1 MIKKNMF
8 LRGFCMAAALALAAG
23 NMPSA
28 GLQSY
33 AAVSETGEEAAAE
46 TEDQT
51 AETEDQAAEAEVHA
65 EEAETE
71 TEGQTEEK
79 ETETEGQAEETEA
92 ETEVQTEETEAETE
106 SQAEETEAET
116 EGQGT
121 EAGKEESEGE
131 VTDDGAAENDPEE
144 NTAGTE
150 ADGQDVS
157 EEKAGETAEAGM
169 EEQSAET
176 EEEGTRADP
185 SEGSDSDIDEEKA
198 ESTAAEEAEI
208 PAEGLVEGPE
218 AETLPAAEAELKP
231 ELLEASNT
239 LSSVDIVV
247 DWNLAGQ
254 TVSSARSKVTIRV
267 TKDNQDINYQDA
279 FKKCDI
285 VFSESQT
292 GAALSDST
300 VLQEGKT
307 YYARFNVTLNRGYY
321 VNSSTSFTLNDDPVP
336 MTIKGSATS
345 FNLYGYNSIES
356 AALSE
361 VTAKF
366 TWPEDGDTVA
376 EAKKT
381 ISITNR
387 DKFETCDIYFRKS
400 GQSGQMADTEAFQE
414 GSDYELHFSIKL
426 KSGYAVDRTTKITK
440 NGENVNLGI
449 PEGQQWN
456 RFNFSH
462 SGPVVKPDLTALKQL
477 VTRFYRGCMDREPDS
492 GGLNYWAQQLHK
504 KKTTGA
510 GMLEYFFN
518 SPEFQNQG
526 VTDEEYIDR
535 LYRVI
540 FNRDAD
546 GSGKK
551 YWLERLENGVSR
563 THLLYQ
569 FGASGEFKSL
579 CSNYN
584 ITQGKVKIKEDRDR
598 NYGVTSFLARIYSK
612 ALERSYDVSGLN
624 YWAGQILNASSK
636 TAKIISA
643 AQAFFLSDEMQG
655 QSLSNEQILMRLYRV
670 FMNRDADFSGLT
682 YWLDQLAGGMKMEQ
696 VIASFAHSNE
706 FKQLMEQYGIK

>member
-8 LRGFCMAAALALAAG
+8 LRGFCMAAALVLAAG

-28 GLQSY
+28 VLQSY

-46 TEDQT
+46 TEDQA
-51 AETEDQAAEAEVHA
+51 AEPEDQAAEAEVQA
-65 EEAETE
+65 GEAETE
-71 TEGQTEEK
+71 TESQTEET

-92 ETEVQTEETEAETE
+92 ETEGQTEETETETEGQAEETEAETE
-106 SQAEETEAET
+106 GQAEETEAET

-121 EAGKEESEGE
+121 EAG
-131 VTDDGAAENDPEE
+131 
-144 NTAGTE
+144 TE
-150 ADGQDVS
+150 AEGQDAS
-157 EEKAGETAEAGM
+157 EEKSGDTEETVT
-169 EEQSAET
+169 EEQSVET
-176 EEEGTRADP
+176 EEEGTQADP
-185 SEGSDSDIDEEKA
+185 SEGSGSESDIDEEKA
-198 ESTAAEEAEI
+198 EDAALAEGEI
-208 PAEGLVEGPE
+208 PAEGLVEDPE

-300 VLQEGKT
+300 VLQAGKT
-307 YYARFNVTLNRGYY
+307 YYVRFNVSLKSGYY
-321 VNSSTSFTLNDDPVP
+321 VNSTTSFTLNDDAIS
-336 MTIKGSATS
+336 MTFTGAATS
-345 FNLYGYNSIES
+345 FNLYGYNTLQN

-400 GQSGQMADTEAFQE
+400 GQSGQMADTEAFQG

-462 SGPVVKPDLTALKQL
+462 SGPVVTPDLTALKQL
-477 VTRFYRGCMDREPDS
+477 VTRFYRGCMGREPDS
-492 GGLNYWAQQLHK
+492 GGLNYWAQRLHK

-518 SPEFQNQG
+518 SSEFQSQG
-526 VTDEEYIDR
+526 VTDEEYVNR
-535 LYRVI
+535 LYLVI
-540 FNRDAD
+540 FNRNADA
-546 GSGKK
+546 SGKE
-551 YWLERLENGVSR
+551 YWLERLANGVSR

-569 FGASGEFKSL
+569 FGASKEFKGL
-579 CSNYN
+579 CSTYD
-584 ITQGKVKIKEDRDR
+584 ITQGQVKITEDRDR
-598 NYGVTSFLARIYSK
+598 NYGVTSFLARIYSI
-612 ALERSYDVSGLN
+612 AFERSYDVSGLN

-636 TAKIISA
+636 TAKICSA
-643 AQAFFLSDEMQG
+643 AQYFFLSDEMKG
-655 QSLSNEQILMRLYRV
+655 LSLSNEQMLRRLYKV
-670 FMNRDADFSGLT
+670 FMNREADSGGLS
-682 YWLDQLAGGMKMEQ
+682 YWLDRLAGGMAMKD
-696 VIASFAHSNE
+696 VIASFAYSKE